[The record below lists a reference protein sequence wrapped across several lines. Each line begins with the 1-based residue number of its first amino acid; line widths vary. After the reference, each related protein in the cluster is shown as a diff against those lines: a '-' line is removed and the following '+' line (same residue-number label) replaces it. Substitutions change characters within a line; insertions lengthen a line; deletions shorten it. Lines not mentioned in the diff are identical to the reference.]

1 MDILNLFN
9 DIQAADPEFAD
20 RISPRRAAIKNI
32 TSFGSKVAV
41 AALPFA
47 FGTLFKK
54 AYGQTATPSVN
65 DVLNFALTAEL
76 TEACFYNTAIARSD
90 AGLLTIPSADLAAIK
105 LIQLDENNHVNFV
118 KSVLGAAVSPSN
130 AARTTTPIPVTGGT
144 VNAFYDYS
152 GGAKATV
159 PGAGPFATVFSNY
172 DIFLAVAQAFEDT
185 GVRAYKG
192 QAGFLKGNQVVLTA
206 ALNIHSVEARHAAY
220 LRRLRSLRPG
230 APTNFRPWVTGDG
243 TTASGITA
251 APGAV
256 NPIYEGEANVVQGGV
271 PVGGIVSAKAAT
283 EAFDEPLTSAQV
295 VNNILTNFLRTA

>member
-1 MDILNLFN
+1 MDFLNLIN

-76 TEACFYNTAIARSD
+76 TEASFYNTAVAR
-90 AGLLTIPSADLAAIK
+90 AGLINSADANAIG
-105 LIQLDENNHVNFV
+105 LIRTDENNH
-118 KSVLGAAVSPSN
+118 AAFLRSILLANESAANKARSTAAITTGTSN
-130 AARTTTPIPVTGGT
+130 TW
-144 VNAFYDYS
+144 FDFS
-152 GGAKATV
+152 GGAAMASTV
-159 PGAGPFATVFSNY
+159 GNGPFATVFDNY
-172 DIFLAVAQAFEDT
+172 AIFLAVAQAFEDT

-192 QAGFLKGNQVVLTA
+192 QAGFLKGNQTVLTA

-220 LRRLRSLRPG
+220 LRRLRVLR
-230 APTNFRPWVTGDG
+230 APSTVPADFRPWVTGE
-243 TTASGITA
+243 TTVASGVTVSAAATA
-251 APGAV
+251 AT
-256 NPIYEGEANVVQGGV
+256 NPIYAGEANVVQGGV
-271 PVGGIVSAKAAT
+271 NIGGLVTTKAAT

-295 VNNILTNFLRTA
+295 VNNILVNFLRTS